1 MTDDEERQQLKRE
14 LLAVKLSLK
23 RKQEFWETPRNVAIL
38 IGVTAAIAAAIGY
51 WLGRG
56 SAPPTLLFRPIINGN
71 SDSMRTDQFIDA
83 VQTAGIVVIAAMVV
97 YVVLR
102 LERALTTAS
111 EKLKE
116 ALTTQR
122 ALQETI
128 ERVWRRVDLLEQN
141 PKVMLDEIRRRL
153 DRLEAGDGH

>member
-56 SAPPTLLFRPIINGN
+56 SAPPTLLFRPITSGN

-83 VQTAGIVVIAAMVV
+83 VQTAGIVVIAADGG
-97 YVVLR
+97 LCGASG
-102 LERALTTAS
+102 LSER
-111 EKLKE
+111 
-116 ALTTQR
+116 
-122 ALQETI
+122 
-128 ERVWRRVDLLEQN
+128 
-141 PKVMLDEIRRRL
+141 
-153 DRLEAGDGH
+153 